1 MEISSKIKLTEDTDE
16 DVINKYQEQ
25 LTVLCSTI
33 AGTVPLDREFGIDAT
48 CLSQSAEVAEALLSV
63 EIMEKVEKYIPELVV
78 NSVDF
83 EYTTDGKLTPII
95 SVGYNDD
102 NDNEDE
108 EAEEDD
114 DLTTDE
120 DDYFYAD
127 ENDYDADEFDEDDT
141 EEDEE

>member
-1 MEISSKIKLTEDTDE
+1 MEISSKIKLTENTDE

-48 CLSQSAEVAEALLSV
+48 CLSQSVEVAEALLSV

-83 EYTTDGKLTPII
+83 EYMIDGKLTPII
-95 SVGYNDD
+95 SVGYND
-102 NDNEDE
+102 DNEDE

-120 DDYFYAD
+120 DDY
-127 ENDYDADEFDEDDT
+127 DADEFNEDDN

>member
-1 MEISSKIKLTEDTDE
+1 MDISSQIKLTEDTD
-16 DVINKYQEQ
+16 DKIINKYQEQ

-95 SVGYNDD
+95 SIGYNDD
-102 NDNEDE
+102 IE
-108 EAEEDD
+108 EEEVEEDD

-127 ENDYDADEFDEDDT
+127 EDGYDADEFDEDDT
-141 EEDEE
+141 EEDKE

>member
-1 MEISSKIKLTEDTDE
+1 MDISSQIKLTDDTDE
-16 DVINKYQEQ
+16 EVINKYQEQ

-33 AGTVPLDREFGIDAT
+33 AGTVPLDREFGIDAA

-63 EIMEKVEKYIPELVV
+63 EIMEKVEKYIPKLVV

-95 SVGYNDD
+95 SVGYNDEV
-102 NDNEDE
+102 EDE

-114 DLTTDE
+114 NLTTDE
-120 DDYFYAD
+120 DDYYYAD
-127 ENDYDADEFDEDDT
+127 EDDYDADEFDEDDN

>member
-1 MEISSKIKLTEDTDE
+1 MDISSQIKLTEDTDE
-16 DVINKYQEQ
+16 EVINKYQEQ

-83 EYTTDGKLTPII
+83 EYTTSGKLTPII

-102 NDNEDE
+102 IE
-108 EAEEDD
+108 EEKVEEDD

-127 ENDYDADEFDEDDT
+127 EDDYDADEFDEDDT

>member
-1 MEISSKIKLTEDTDE
+1 MDISSQIKLTEDTDE
-16 DVINKYQEQ
+16 EVINKYQEQ

-63 EIMEKVEKYIPELVV
+63 EIMEKVEKYIPKLVV

-83 EYTTDGKLTPII
+83 EYTIDGKLTPII
-95 SVGYNDD
+95 SIGYNDD
-102 NDNEDE
+102 IEEE
-108 EAEEDD
+108 EAEEAD

-120 DDYFYAD
+120 DNYFYAD
-127 ENDYDADEFDEDDT
+127 EDDYDADEFDEDNT

>member
-33 AGTVPLDREFGIDAT
+33 AGTIPLDREFGIDAT
-48 CLSQSAEVAEALLSV
+48 CLSQSVEVAEALLSV

-83 EYTTDGKLTPII
+83 EYMIDGKLTPII
-95 SVGYNDD
+95 SVGYND
-102 NDNEDE
+102 DNEDE

-127 ENDYDADEFDEDDT
+127 EDDYDADEFNEDDN

>member
-1 MEISSKIKLTEDTDE
+1 MDISSQIKLTEDTD
-16 DVINKYQEQ
+16 DKIINKYQEQ

-63 EIMEKVEKYIPELVV
+63 EIMEKVDKYIPELVV

-102 NDNEDE
+102 IE
-108 EAEEDD
+108 EEEVEEDD

-127 ENDYDADEFDEDDT
+127 EDDYDADEFDEDDT

>member
-1 MEISSKIKLTEDTDE
+1 MDISSQIKLTEDTD
-16 DVINKYQEQ
+16 DKIINKYQEQ

-48 CLSQSAEVAEALLSV
+48 CLSQSAEVAEVLLSV

-95 SVGYNDD
+95 SIGYNDD
-102 NDNEDE
+102 IE
-108 EAEEDD
+108 EEEVEEDD

-127 ENDYDADEFDEDDT
+127 EDGYDADEFDEDDT